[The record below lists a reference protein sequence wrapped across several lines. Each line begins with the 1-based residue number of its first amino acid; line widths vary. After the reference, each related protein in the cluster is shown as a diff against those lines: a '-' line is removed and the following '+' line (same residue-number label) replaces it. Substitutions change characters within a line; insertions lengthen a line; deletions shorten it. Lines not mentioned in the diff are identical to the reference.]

1 MSKEKTGGHWKNRRR
16 AIIGMHD
23 TYKLQMVVE
32 DQIMSKSSEWITDRL
47 PTIEDAMEDTV
58 LVWNG
63 SEAILWTYDGV
74 NEGQPW
80 APIHKLIAPYVKPK
94 RWTVEWD
101 KEHNAWI
108 IQDSEYATA
117 FQTTCLYYLSKNSY
131 DAAQRICDIYN
142 EVMP

>member
-80 APIHKLIAPYVKPK
+80 APIHKLIAHYVKPK

>member
-1 MSKEKTGGHWKNRRR
+1 M
-16 AIIGMHD
+16 
-23 TYKLQMVVE
+23 
-32 DQIMSKSSEWITDRL
+32 SEWITDRL